1 MQSKPK
7 LALKDRKRAEAFQ
20 LRTACLEAPASGVVI
35 TDRSG
40 QIVWVN
46 EAFTA
51 LTGYS
56 ADEVLGKNPR
66 ILKSGK
72 HGAAFYQSLWETILA
87 GQVWRAEVV
96 NRRKD
101 GTLYTEQ
108 ETITP
113 VRDEYGE
120 INHFIDFKQD
130 IAKRNQVEETLKV
143 SETWLFEIAQDEILI
158 LAETGEITDVNP
170 YLLDM
175 LGYSK
180 DRLV

>member
-1 MQSKPK
+1 P
-7 LALKDRKRAEAFQ
+7 
-20 LRTACLEAPASGVVI
+20 TSGVVI

-40 QIVWVN
+40 QIVWVTG
-46 EAFTA
+46 AFTA

-56 ADEVLGKNPR
+56 ADEVLGENPR

-130 IAKRNQVEETLKV
+130 IAKHNQVPDSDEGGQRFRFDPGHSFRCE
-143 SETWLFEIAQDEILI
+143 AGQDRS
-158 LAETGEITDVNP
+158 AATVA
-170 YLLDM
+170 
-175 LGYSK
+175 
-180 DRLV
+180 